1 MSDPHF
7 PPAVPPAALLWLP
20 ALGVPARK
28 YERLAAALE
37 TRGIACHL
45 HEWRGTG
52 SHPLRAGRGV
62 DWGYRELLEEDIA
75 AALATLRAAHPGRA
89 VLAGG
94 HSIGGQFA
102 VLAAALHGGI
112 DGLVAVGSGVPD
124 WRLFPPPLRWLVGGF
139 GHLLPPLTRLVGHY
153 PGERLRFAGREAGQL
168 MRDWASTVRYGHYDR
183 LRGLPDDLGA
193 RLRRVEAP
201 MLGIHLAGDR
211 LVPAAAFDALAAAT
225 ATRALRRERLD
236 AGQLGVPADHFTW
249 MRAPQAVA
257 DTLARWWAAPCA
269 LSP

>member
-1 MSDPHF
+1 MSNAHPA
-7 PPAVPPAALLWLP
+7 PPSLAALLWLP

-28 YERLAAALE
+28 YERLAAALA
-37 TRGIACHL
+37 TRGITCRL

-52 SHPLRAGRGV
+52 THPLRAGRQV

-75 AALATLRAAHPGRA
+75 GALAALRAEHPGRA
-89 VLAGG
+89 VLVGG

-102 VLAAALHGGI
+102 VLAAALHDGI

-124 WRLFPPPLRWLVGGF
+124 WRLFPAPLRWLVGGF
-139 GHLLPPLTRLVGHY
+139 GYALPPLTRWIGHY
-153 PGERLRFAGREAGQL
+153 PGEGLRFAGREAGQL
-168 MRDWASTVRYGHYDR
+168 MRDWASTVRHGHYDR
-183 LRGLPDDLGA
+183 LAGLPADFSS

-201 MLGIHLAGDR
+201 VLGIQLAADW

-225 ATRALRRERLD
+225 ATRSLQRARLD
-236 AGQLGVPADHFTW
+236 ATQLGVPADHFAW

-257 DTLARWWAAPCA
+257 DTLAQWWRAEGRV
-269 LSP
+269 SP

>member
-1 MSDPHF
+1 MTETRLTPSS
-7 PPAVPPAALLWLP
+7 PAVLLWLP

-28 YERLAAALE
+28 YERLSTALE
-37 TRGIACHL
+37 ARGIACRV

-52 SHPLRAGRGV
+52 THPLRAGRET
-62 DWGYRELLEEDIA
+62 DWGYCELLEEDIA
-75 AALATLRAAHPGRA
+75 GALTALRVEHPGRA

-124 WRLFPPPLRWLVGGF
+124 WRLFPAPLRWLVCGF
-139 GHLLPPLTRLVGHY
+139 GHALPPLTRWIGHY

-168 MRDWASTVRYGHYDR
+168 MRDWASTVRHGHYDR
-183 LRGLPDDLGA
+183 LAGLPTDFSA
-193 RLRRVEAP
+193 RLRQVEAP
-201 MLGIHLAGDR
+201 MLGIHLTADW

-225 ATRALRRERLD
+225 ATRSLRKARLD
-236 AGQLGVPADHFTW
+236 EAQLGVPADHFAW
-249 MRAPQAVA
+249 MRSPQAIA
-257 DTLARWWAAPCA
+257 DTLAQWWRAEARPVS
-269 LSP
+269 L